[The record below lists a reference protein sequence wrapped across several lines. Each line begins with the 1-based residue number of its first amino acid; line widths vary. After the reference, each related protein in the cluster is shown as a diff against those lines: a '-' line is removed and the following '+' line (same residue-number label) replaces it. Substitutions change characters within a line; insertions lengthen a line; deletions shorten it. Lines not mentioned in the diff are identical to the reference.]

1 MRLGQLA
8 RKLNMKPTEIANFL
22 RKEMQISIDLDPN
35 FRVDEDIIA
44 KLEDQL
50 QKTKIA
56 QTVSLELQETPILET
71 QNEIL
76 EEEIPVQIEEKVEL
90 DAHSTPAI
98 EQPIEEIIVPQPSN
112 LKEGVKV
119 LTLEEVKNYEIDENA
134 TVIRAP
140 KVNLSGLKI
149 LGKIELP
156 EPKKNTSTEVESST
170 ETTILA
176 TEEKLV
182 SARMAE
188 ITKKEKELEREAYLQ
203 RKIDRERKQEQ
214 ELERKKQKVE
224 ADKKKKE
231 AELIQLQ
238 KEKKRKH
245 YLEQIAQK
253 NTPEKDI
260 NSKKQKQPTP
270 IKKEK
275 QPTSVWGKIWKW
287 LNT

>member
-76 EEEIPVQIEEKVEL
+76 EVEIPVQIEEKVEL

-98 EQPIEEIIVPQPSN
+98 EQPIEEIIVTQPSN

-156 EPKKNTSTEVESST
+156 EPKKPTPVEIESSD
-170 ETTILA
+170 ETIPLA
-176 TEEKLV
+176 SEEKLV